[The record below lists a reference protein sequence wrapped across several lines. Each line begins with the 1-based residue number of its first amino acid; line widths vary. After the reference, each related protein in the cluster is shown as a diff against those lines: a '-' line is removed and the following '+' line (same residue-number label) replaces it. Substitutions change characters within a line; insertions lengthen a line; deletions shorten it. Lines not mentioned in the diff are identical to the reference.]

1 MAGTDEAQLGKLGP
15 FTAGL
20 NNKAKPNQGPVDQN
34 GNQVGLQE
42 AVNVDLDASGWP
54 RMRRGQVVR
63 VEDAA
68 HSLFPIAEH
77 LLAWVAGSL
86 KAYRVANDGALS
98 LDATIVSNLGDRFV
112 TYASDDFDVYWSNG
126 ADQGR
131 INATDLSVHPFWIA
145 TPDPVSLTAI
155 ANGGMARGQYEV
167 SVTALDAAGR
177 ESAASSP
184 VVVTLTAGQGINVT
198 LPAAPT
204 GTAAWRVFVSPPNG
218 DVLYRCTQLPANAT
232 SYAIGVHVA
241 GDQLQ
246 TAWASVMPPCT
257 LLRYGHGRLVGSFNG
272 VVVWSLPYR
281 LGLTQD
287 TNYLPFGTENTL
299 LEPVGEGG
307 EGAGAGWWVAD
318 HKRTYFMA
326 SGDPEQ
332 WAAAGQI
339 AKYPHPAVPGCSVLA
354 PGTVF
359 GLETTAP
366 VAFWLARNG
375 VFCLGL
381 PGGQVIPMKEESL
394 ALPVDAERGAAA
406 VLLFDGI
413 RQILATTM
421 GGLPNTAAASDSADV
436 TVRRNGVSI

>member
-1 MAGTDEAQLGKLGP
+1 MAGTDEGQLAKLGP

-34 GNQVGLQE
+34 GNQVALQE
-42 AVNVDLDASGWP
+42 AVNVDLDASGQL
-54 RMRRGQVVR
+54 RRRRGQVSR
-63 VEDAA
+63 VSDPA
-68 HSLFPIAEH
+68 HSLFPTAEH
-77 LLAWVAGSL
+77 LLAWVAGNL
-86 KAYRVANDGALS
+86 NAYRVAGDGGLTF
-98 LDATIVSNLGDRFV
+98 DATLASNLGDRFI
-112 TYASDDFDVYWSNG
+112 TYTSDDFDIYASNG
-126 ADQGR
+126 AEQWR
-131 INATDLSVHPFWIA
+131 IDATDLSVHPFWIA
-145 TPDPVSLTAI
+145 TPNPVSLAAI
-155 ANGGMARGQYEV
+155 ANGGLAAGEYDV

-184 VVVTLTAGQGINVT
+184 VIVTLTAGQGINVT
-198 LPAAPT
+198 LPAKPAE
-204 GTAAWRVFVSPPNG
+204 TAAWRIYVSPPNG
-218 DVLYRCTQLPANAT
+218 DVLYRCVQLPANAT

-241 GDQLQ
+241 GEQLQ
-246 TAWASVMPPCT
+246 TAWMSVFPPVT
-257 LLRYGHGRLVGSFNG
+257 LLRYGHGRLVGSING
-272 VVVWSLPYR
+272 VLVWSPPYR

-413 RQILATTM
+413 RQVLASTF

>member
-1 MAGTDEAQLGKLGP
+1 MAGTDEAQLGKFGP

-34 GNQVGLQE
+34 GNQVALAE
-42 AVNVDLDASGWP
+42 AVNVDLDATGWP

-68 HSLFPIAEH
+68 HSLFPLPEH
-77 LLAWVAGSL
+77 LLAWVAGSIN
-86 KAYRVANDGALS
+86 AYRVEGDGDLTLDTALV
-98 LDATIVSNLGDRFV
+98 TGLGDRLV

-126 ADQGR
+126 AEQGR
-131 INATDLSVHPFWIA
+131 IDATDLSAHPFWIA
-145 TPDPVSLTAI
+145 TPNPVSLAAI
-155 ANGGMARGQYEV
+155 ANGGLPAGEYDV

-184 VVVTLTAGQGINVT
+184 VIVTLTAGQGITVT
-198 LPAAPT
+198 LPAAPAE
-204 GTAAWRVFVSPPNG
+204 TAAWRVFVSPPNG
-218 DVLYRCTQLPANAT
+218 DVLYRCAQLPANAT

-241 GDQLQ
+241 GEQLQ
-246 TAWASVMPPCT
+246 TAWMSVFPPVT
-257 LLRYGHGRLVGSFNG
+257 LLRYGHGRLVGSING
-272 VVVWSLPYR
+272 VVVWSPPYR

-307 EGAGAGWWVAD
+307 DGAGAGWWIAD
-318 HKRTYFMA
+318 HKRTYYMA

-332 WAAAGQI
+332 WATAGQI
-339 AKYPHPAVPGCSVLA
+339 AKYPHAAVPGCSVLA

-381 PGGQVIPMKEESL
+381 PGGTLMPMKEESL

-413 RQILATTM
+413 RQILTTTM
-421 GGLPNTAAASDSADV
+421 GGTANTAAASDSADV

>member
-1 MAGTDEAQLGKLGP
+1 MAGTDEAQLGKFGP

-34 GNQVGLQE
+34 GVQVALAE

-54 RMRRGQVVR
+54 RMRRGQLTR
-63 VEDAA
+63 VEDPA
-68 HSLFPIAEH
+68 HSLFPLPEH
-77 LLAWVAGSL
+77 LLAWVAGSIN
-86 KAYRVANDGALS
+86 AYRVEGDGDLTADTTLV
-98 LDATIVSNLGDRFV
+98 TGLGDRLV

-126 ADQGR
+126 AEQGR
-131 INATDLSVHPFWIA
+131 IDATDLSVHPFWIA
-145 TPDPVSLTAI
+145 TPNPVSLAAI
-155 ANGGMARGQYEV
+155 ANGGLAAGQYDV

-184 VVVTLTAGQGINVT
+184 VIVTLTAGQGINVT
-198 LPAAPT
+198 LPAKPAE
-204 GTAAWRVFVSPPNG
+204 TAAWRIYVSPPNG
-218 DVLYRCTQLPANAT
+218 DVLYRCVQLPANAT

-241 GDQLQ
+241 GEQLQ
-246 TAWASVMPPCT
+246 TAWMSVFPPVT
-257 LLRYGHGRLVGSFNG
+257 LLRYGHGRLVGSING
-272 VVVWSLPYR
+272 VLVWSPPYR

-394 ALPVDAERGAAA
+394 ALPVDAERGTAA

-413 RQILATTM
+413 RQILASTF
-421 GGLPNTAAASDSADV
+421 GGLSNLAAATDTADI
-436 TVRRNGVSI
+436 TVRRNGVTT

>member
-1 MAGTDEAQLGKLGP
+1 MAGTNEGQLQKLGP

-20 NNKAKPNQGPVDQN
+20 NNKAKPNQGPVDAN
-34 GNQVGLQE
+34 GRQTSLQE
-42 AVNVDLDASGWP
+42 AVNVDLDASGQL
-54 RMRRGQVVR
+54 RRRRGQTVR
-63 VEDAA
+63 VETAA

-77 LLAWVAGSL
+77 LLAWVAGNL
-86 KAYRVANDGALS
+86 NAYRVEGDGDLTLESAL
-98 LDATIVSNLGDRFV
+98 VSGLGDRFV
-112 TYASDDFDVYWSNG
+112 TYADDDFDVYWSNG
-126 ADQGR
+126 VEQGR
-131 INATDLSVHPFWIA
+131 IDATDLSVHPFWIA
-145 TPDPVSLTAI
+145 TPDPVSLAAI
-155 ANGGMARGQYEV
+155 AAGGLPRGQYEV
-167 SVTALDAAGR
+167 SVTVLDASGR

-198 LPAAPT
+198 FPAKPAE
-204 GTAAWRVFVSPPNG
+204 TAAWRIYVSPPNG
-218 DVLYRCTQLPANAT
+218 DVLYRCVQLPAAET
-232 SYAIGVHVA
+232 GYAIGVHVA

-246 TAWASVMPPCT
+246 TAWCSVMPPVT
-257 LLRYGHGRLVGSFNG
+257 LLRYGHGRLVGSVNG
-272 VVVWSLPYR
+272 VLVWSLPYR

-332 WAAAGQI
+332 WATAGQI

-354 PGTVF
+354 PGSVF
-359 GLETTAP
+359 GLETTAL

-381 PGGQVIPMKEESL
+381 PGGTLQTMKDESL

-413 RQILATTM
+413 RQVLASTF
-421 GGLPNTAAASDSADV
+421 GGLPNTAAAADSADV